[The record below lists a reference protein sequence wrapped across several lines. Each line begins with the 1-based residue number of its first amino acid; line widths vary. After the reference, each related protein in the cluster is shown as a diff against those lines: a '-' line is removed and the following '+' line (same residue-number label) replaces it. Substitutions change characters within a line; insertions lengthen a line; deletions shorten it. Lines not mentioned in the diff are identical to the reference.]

1 MTAMLTELEA
11 LRDALLEDA
20 DRAAHLCCP
29 ATAAAFRDAADR
41 LGAIIGRPTST
52 PRPPVETPA
61 PRSPQPD
68 WKLQAAGEGRE
79 GIADECKA
87 EAEGR
92 P

>member
-1 MTAMLTELEA
+1 MLTELAA
-11 LRDALLEDA
+11 LRDALLDDA

-41 LGAIIGRPTST
+41 LGAIIGRPSSS
-52 PRPPVETPA
+52 PRPPVETP
-61 PRSPQPD
+61 D
-68 WKLQAAGEGRE
+68 WKLRAAGEGRE
-79 GIADECKA
+79 GIADERKA